1 VWRFPVFAVKLAI
14 PNSQLEIDPPMRG
27 PYERLKYDLRRG
39 WECPLCHRKE
49 KADFLIT
56 NRFCSCRQKKEGGPL
71 VSMKLVDDGV
81 RRVWTHPKMIAAQ
94 QATAERLAAEAAAAS
109 GEQAADELRVD
120 VASSTEVP
128 PAEDSTAET

>member
-1 VWRFPVFAVKLAI
+1 
-14 PNSQLEIDPPMRG
+14 MRG

-56 NRFCSCRQKKEGGPL
+56 NRFCNCRQKKDGGPL

-81 RRVWTHPKMIAAQ
+81 RRVWTAPAMLAAQ
-94 QATAERLAAEAAAAS
+94 QARAARLAVEPVVEEVAAVVVEATVIEVVAAES
-109 GEQAADELRVD
+109 PPTSDEPLP
-120 VASSTEVP
+120 AP
-128 PAEDSTAET
+128 PADNAHDG

>member
-1 VWRFPVFAVKLAI
+1 
-14 PNSQLEIDPPMRG
+14 MRG

-56 NRFCSCRQKKEGGPL
+56 NRFCTCRQKKEGGPL

-81 RRVWTHPKMIAAQ
+81 RRVWTAPAMLAAQ
-94 QATAERLAAEAAAAS
+94 QARTERLAAAVAIEETTALAGEAAGNDMPA
-109 GEQAADELRVD
+109 D
-120 VASSTEVP
+120 VAPSTEL
-128 PAEDSTAET
+128 PATDAPTAES

>member
-1 VWRFPVFAVKLAI
+1 
-14 PNSQLEIDPPMRG
+14 MRG

-56 NRFCSCRQKKEGGPL
+56 NRFCNCRQKKDGGPL

-81 RRVWTHPKMIAAQ
+81 RRVWTAPAMLAAQ
-94 QATAERLAAEAAAAS
+94 QARAARLAVEPVVEEVAAESVEITA
-109 GEQAADELRVD
+109 
-120 VASSTEVP
+120 VATEVVESTAAVPAENVPP
-128 PAEDSTAET
+128 PADAPHDG